1 MTSATALRGLKTGT
15 SGTASSES
23 HASGRL
29 PAQGFA
35 YVEFLE
41 ADAVTSAALLDGS
54 DLRGRELKVHSLS
67 WMDSLPCTSF
77 CAFSC
82 SVLCKGASF
91 SVADVPSPCHCH
103 RNHAKGSCRNT
114 CRERVADNA
123 EIRIVLA
130 YFAACIPLKPLLPLS
145 CLELAR
151 LDTATGLDGLQ
162 QLLPP

>member
-1 MTSATALRGLKTGT
+1 MGEDRDKWHRIIRAARVGAPCS
-15 SGTASSES
+15 
-23 HASGRL
+23 
-29 PAQGFA
+29 QGFA

-67 WMDSLPCTSF
+67 LMDSLPCASYR
-77 CAFSC
+77 ALSC
-82 SVLCKGASF
+82 SVLSKGASF
-91 SVADVPSPCHCH
+91 SVANVPSPCHCRH
-103 RNHAKGSCRNT
+103 NHAKGSCLNT

-123 EIRIVLA
+123 EIRTVLA
-130 YFAACIPLKPLLPLS
+130 YFAAYTPLKPLFPLS

-151 LDTATGLDGLQ
+151 LDTATGFDELQ